1 MTTTD
6 NRQTTDKQYLQTAT
20 GRYAAALIIVKV
32 LLWKALYDYYH
43 HWTALDP
50 IAVVESLCIQT
61 TTGLRPCL
69 YHCMY
74 LQHCQCVWSSFIIGF
89 KEYLKFSSFVFILIQ
104 FHEIFYKGSIFHK
117 MPSKLSQVL
126 NCTIRRCCHQKLCHI
141 Y

>member
-20 GRYAAALIIVKV
+20 ESYAAALLIVKV

-69 YHCMY
+69 YYCMY
-74 LQHCQCVWSSFIIGF
+74 LQQCQCVWSSFIIGF
-89 KEYLKFSSFVFILIQ
+89 KEYLKFSKFIFMRYFVKVQSFTNCN
-104 FHEIFYKGSIFHK
+104 H
-117 MPSKLSQVL
+117 KLSHVL
-126 NCTIRRCCHQKLCHI
+126 KCTTRRCCHQKLCHI

>member
-6 NRQTTDKQYLQTAT
+6 IQYLQMAT
-20 GRYAAALIIVKV
+20 ESSAAALLILKV

-89 KEYLKFSSFVFILIQ
+89 KEYLKFFHLFSFLYNFTRYFVKVQSFTNC
-104 FHEIFYKGSIFHK
+104 HH
-117 MPSKLSQVL
+117 KLSHVL
-126 NCTIRRCCHQKLCHI
+126 KCTTRRCCHQKLCHI

>member
-1 MTTTD
+1 M
-6 NRQTTDKQYLQTAT
+6 AT
-20 GRYAAALIIVKV
+20 ESYAAALLILKV

-89 KEYLKFSSFVFILIQ
+89 KEYLKFFHLFSFLYNFTRYLVKVQSFT
-104 FHEIFYKGSIFHK
+104 
-117 MPSKLSQVL
+117 
-126 NCTIRRCCHQKLCHI
+126 NCHQKLCHI
-141 Y
+141 ILRLAAPLTDSLIVLTLIFPMAWIPCYQACW